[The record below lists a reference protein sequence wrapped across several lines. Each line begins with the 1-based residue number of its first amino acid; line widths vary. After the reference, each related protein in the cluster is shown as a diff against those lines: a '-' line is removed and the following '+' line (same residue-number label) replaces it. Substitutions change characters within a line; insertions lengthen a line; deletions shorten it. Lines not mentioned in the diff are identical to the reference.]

1 MRIFSWVPKSLH
13 IKMILTSTTDNKY
26 LRHAHN
32 ENDGYEWR
40 FILVDDPDIYV
51 IQQIQTGILL
61 GINA

>member
-1 MRIFSWVPKSLH
+1 
-13 IKMILTSTTDNKY
+13 MILTSTTDNKY